1 MQALPQIADLL
12 AQNKVVIKVQTFPF
26 ARAAE
31 ATASARAA
39 TSRGKL
45 DLVPDP
51 APSINRRQRQC
62 NGCVCS

>member
-31 ATASARAA
+31 AYRISQGGHIPGKARP
-39 TSRGKL
+39 G
-45 DLVPDP
+45 P
-51 APSINRRQRQC
+51 
-62 NGCVCS
+62 